1 MHAIYRT
8 WQCLFPWALLCFL
21 LRITKV
27 LLIKKVPTVHSFH
40 KYKNTLYSIWCIW
53 SSKYTFHRFLM
64 AYTTLF
70 VRLFSYV
77 TAVLLAIRKEGG
89 PVRPLLLFVLRNLK
103 KNQFFA
109 NQVEIVFLLGGGRG
123 FNFLMIKKSQNKQQ
137 CRSINTISNLVHLHM

>member
-1 MHAIYRT
+1 
-8 WQCLFPWALLCFL
+8 
-21 LRITKV
+21 
-27 LLIKKVPTVHSFH
+27 
-40 KYKNTLYSIWCIW
+40 
-53 SSKYTFHRFLM
+53 M

-109 NQVEIVFLLGGGRG
+109 NQVEIVFLLGGGEG
-123 FNFLMIKKSQNKQQ
+123 GLTF
-137 CRSINTISNLVHLHM
+137 

>member
-1 MHAIYRT
+1 
-8 WQCLFPWALLCFL
+8 
-21 LRITKV
+21 
-27 LLIKKVPTVHSFH
+27 
-40 KYKNTLYSIWCIW
+40 
-53 SSKYTFHRFLM
+53 M

-109 NQVEIVFLLGGGRG
+109 NQVEIVFFFGGGEG
-123 FNFLMIKKSQNKQQ
+123 GKLFDD
-137 CRSINTISNLVHLHM
+137 

>member
-1 MHAIYRT
+1 
-8 WQCLFPWALLCFL
+8 
-21 LRITKV
+21 
-27 LLIKKVPTVHSFH
+27 
-40 KYKNTLYSIWCIW
+40 
-53 SSKYTFHRFLM
+53 M

-103 KNQFFA
+103 KKSVLCKSGGNSIFF
-109 NQVEIVFLLGGGRG
+109 GGGG
-123 FNFLMIKKSQNKQQ
+123 GGVNFLMIKKSQNKQQ

>member
-103 KNQFFA
+103 KKSVLCKSGGNSIF
-109 NQVEIVFLLGGGRG
+109 VGGGG
-123 FNFLMIKKSQNKQQ
+123 EGGLTFWWLKNLK
-137 CRSINTISNLVHLHM
+137 INNSAAL

>member
-1 MHAIYRT
+1 
-8 WQCLFPWALLCFL
+8 
-21 LRITKV
+21 
-27 LLIKKVPTVHSFH
+27 
-40 KYKNTLYSIWCIW
+40 
-53 SSKYTFHRFLM
+53 M

-109 NQVEIVFLLGGGRG
+109 NQVEIVFFFGGGG
-123 FNFLMIKKSQNKQQ
+123 EGG
-137 CRSINTISNLVHLHM
+137 

>member
-1 MHAIYRT
+1 
-8 WQCLFPWALLCFL
+8 
-21 LRITKV
+21 
-27 LLIKKVPTVHSFH
+27 
-40 KYKNTLYSIWCIW
+40 
-53 SSKYTFHRFLM
+53 M

-109 NQVEIVFLLGGGRG
+109 NQVEIVFFLGGGEG
-123 FNFLMIKKSQNKQQ
+123 GKLFDD
-137 CRSINTISNLVHLHM
+137 

>member
-109 NQVEIVFLLGGGRG
+109 NQVEIVFFWGRG
-123 FNFLMIKKSQNKQQ
+123 VNFLMIKKSQNKQQ

>member
-109 NQVEIVFLLGGGRG
+109 NQVEIVFFWGGRG
-123 FNFLMIKKSQNKQQ
+123 VNFLMIKKSQNKQQ

>member
-1 MHAIYRT
+1 
-8 WQCLFPWALLCFL
+8 
-21 LRITKV
+21 
-27 LLIKKVPTVHSFH
+27 
-40 KYKNTLYSIWCIW
+40 
-53 SSKYTFHRFLM
+53 M

-109 NQVEIVFLLGGGRG
+109 NQVEIVFFWGGEGG
-123 FNFLMIKKSQNKQQ
+123 KLFDD
-137 CRSINTISNLVHLHM
+137 

>member
-1 MHAIYRT
+1 
-8 WQCLFPWALLCFL
+8 
-21 LRITKV
+21 
-27 LLIKKVPTVHSFH
+27 
-40 KYKNTLYSIWCIW
+40 
-53 SSKYTFHRFLM
+53 M

-109 NQVEIVFLLGGGRG
+109 NQVEIVFFLGGEGG
-123 FNFLMIKKSQNKQQ
+123 KLFDD
-137 CRSINTISNLVHLHM
+137 